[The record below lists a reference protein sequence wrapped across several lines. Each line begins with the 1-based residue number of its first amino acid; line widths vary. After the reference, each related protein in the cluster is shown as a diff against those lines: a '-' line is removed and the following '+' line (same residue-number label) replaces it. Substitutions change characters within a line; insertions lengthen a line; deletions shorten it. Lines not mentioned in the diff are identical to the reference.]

1 MSRSPTVP
9 VDPAD
14 GVPQARA
21 VEDVGEVARP
31 SYELPMP
38 APAPDALRTMARG
51 MAEAQATWR
60 PAPARPVEQ
69 IVQPA
74 PPALV
79 PREAAWAGTRT
90 EAGAGIGL
98 ARADL
103 AADPPDPALLAGQE
117 RPGLWLS
124 HRVLPWRRLGG
135 QLVWATDRAA
145 ALEETAR
152 ALKLDP
158 ARAMFVIG
166 DTPSMDQ
173 ALAARFGDRLARE
186 AESALPARA
195 SVRGLDAVRGGVA
208 AALLAVAA
216 AALAF
221 GKAAA
226 IVLLTALLA
235 LNTGTAVMRLC
246 ALIAGWSRR
255 RLPDTP
261 PVDTPDLPVISIMV
275 PLFREAGMIRPL
287 LVALG
292 RLDYPRD
299 RLDVKLVVEAADTAT
314 RVALAKVALPAWCSL
329 VVVPEG
335 RPRTKPRALNYALA
349 LCRGSL
355 VGILDAED
363 CPAPGQLRAVAE
375 AFAAAPPEV
384 GCVQCQLSYHNARE
398 NWISRC
404 FHLEY
409 AIWFDVLLRGWER
422 LGLPVPLGGTSVYFR
437 RDALVESGAWDAHNV
452 TEDADLGMRL
462 HRHGWR
468 TRLIDST
475 TLEEANARAWPWIR
489 QRSRWLKGYLLT
501 WLSHMR
507 APRMLWRDLGPK
519 GFLAINFLLL
529 GGAASYLAMPLFWV
543 AVVAWLV

>member
-1 MSRSPTVP
+1 
-9 VDPAD
+9 
-14 GVPQARA
+14 
-21 VEDVGEVARP
+21 
-31 SYELPMP
+31 
-38 APAPDALRTMARG
+38 
-51 MAEAQATWR
+51 
-60 PAPARPVEQ
+60 
-69 IVQPA
+69 
-74 PPALV
+74 
-79 PREAAWAGTRT
+79 
-90 EAGAGIGL
+90 
-98 ARADL
+98 
-103 AADPPDPALLAGQE
+103 
-117 RPGLWLS
+117 
-124 HRVLPWRRLGG
+124 
-135 QLVWATDRAA
+135 
-145 ALEETAR
+145 
-152 ALKLDP
+152 
-158 ARAMFVIG
+158 
-166 DTPSMDQ
+166 
-173 ALAARFGDRLARE
+173 
-186 AESALPARA
+186 
-195 SVRGLDAVRGGVA
+195 
-208 AALLAVAA
+208 
-216 AALAF
+216 
-221 GKAAA
+221 
-226 IVLLTALLA
+226 
-235 LNTGTAVMRLC
+235 
-246 ALIAGWSRR
+246 
-255 RLPDTP
+255 
-261 PVDTPDLPVISIMV
+261 
-275 PLFREAGMIRPL
+275 
-287 LVALG
+287 
-292 RLDYPRD
+292 
-299 RLDVKLVVEAADTAT
+299 
-314 RVALAKVALPAWCSL
+314 
-329 VVVPEG
+329 
-335 RPRTKPRALNYALA
+335 
-349 LCRGSL
+349 L

-543 AVVAWLV
+543 AVVAWLVTGDSLWGRVVPDGALWPLYTSLAVGQAIMLATAALAMHRRRALDLLLWVVTLPLYWSLGALAAWKAIAELLVAPYYWDKTRHGVSRLGPRPPTER

>member
-1 MSRSPTVP
+1 
-9 VDPAD
+9 
-14 GVPQARA
+14 
-21 VEDVGEVARP
+21 
-31 SYELPMP
+31 
-38 APAPDALRTMARG
+38 
-51 MAEAQATWR
+51 
-60 PAPARPVEQ
+60 
-69 IVQPA
+69 
-74 PPALV
+74 
-79 PREAAWAGTRT
+79 
-90 EAGAGIGL
+90 
-98 ARADL
+98 
-103 AADPPDPALLAGQE
+103 
-117 RPGLWLS
+117 
-124 HRVLPWRRLGG
+124 
-135 QLVWATDRAA
+135 
-145 ALEETAR
+145 
-152 ALKLDP
+152 
-158 ARAMFVIG
+158 
-166 DTPSMDQ
+166 
-173 ALAARFGDRLARE
+173 
-186 AESALPARA
+186 
-195 SVRGLDAVRGGVA
+195 
-208 AALLAVAA
+208 
-216 AALAF
+216 
-221 GKAAA
+221 
-226 IVLLTALLA
+226 
-235 LNTGTAVMRLC
+235 
-246 ALIAGWSRR
+246 RR

-314 RVALAKVALPAWCSL
+314 RVALAKAALPAWCSL

-363 CPAPGQLRAVAE
+363 CPAPGQLRTVAE

-543 AVVAWLV
+543 AVVAWLVTGDSLWGRVVPDGALWPLYTSLAVGQAIMLATAALAMHRRRALDLLLWVVTLPLYWSLGALAAWKAIAELLVAPYYWDKTRHGVSRLGPRPPTER